1 MIHNVALK
9 ISGKFDIRVLHA
21 DGTHDDFNDSP
32 NLITNQGKDIYGGIY
47 PAGYTGSYGG
57 VGVGTGNAVPSAT
70 DTALEIPLAA
80 TSNLTAGAESAP
92 SLVAPYATEASGT
105 FTFAVGAV
113 VGNIAE
119 VGLMLNKGT
128 LAATDKVFSRAL
140 IMVGGSPGT
149 ISVLATDQLI
159 VTYTLT
165 MTYTADT
172 TGSINVTTDGTP
184 VSVNFTARPMALGV
198 NSGIPTNP
206 LSRYVGKLAT
216 TGWNVGSNANTA
228 FIATNSSIGSWT
240 NPATLQSSSAYTS
253 GSFTQSFTFLFPTNK
268 AFSAKF
274 YGIEIAGFMN
284 MQILFA
290 SNFGPTSVQNMTLQV
305 TYSWS

>member
-9 ISGKFDIRVLHA
+9 MSGKFDIRVLHA

-32 NLITNQGKDIYGGIY
+32 NLITNQGKDIYGNIY
-47 PAGYTGSYGG
+47 PAGYSGSYGG
-57 VGVGTGNAVPSAT
+57 VGVGTGNAVPSAS

-80 TSNLTAGAESAP
+80 TSNLTAGVESAP

-149 ISVLATDQLI
+149 ITVLATDQLI

-165 MTYTADT
+165 MTYAADT
-172 TGSINVTTDGTP
+172 TGSINVTTDGAP
-184 VSVNFTARPMALGV
+184 VSINYTARPLGLG
-198 NSGIPTNP
+198 NRGTPGNP
-206 LSRYVGKLAT
+206 LGNYVGRIAA
-216 TGWNVGSNANTA
+216 TGWAVGANSNTA
-228 FIATNSSIGSWT
+228 FVATNVGIGSFT
-240 NPATLQSSSAYTS
+240 NPASLQSASTYVA
-253 GSFTQSFTFLFPTNK
+253 GSFTQSFTYIFPTSH
-268 AFSAKF
+268 AFSNMF
-274 YGIEIAGFMN
+274 YGIECAGFMS

>member
-1 MIHNVALK
+1 MNHHVTLK
-9 ISGKFDIRVLHA
+9 MSGKFDICVLHA
-21 DGTHDDFNDSP
+21 DGTRENFNDIP
-32 NLITNQGKDIYGGIY
+32 NLITTQGKDTYGGIY
-47 PAGYTGSYGG
+47 PAGYSGSYGG
-57 VGVGTGNAVPSAT
+57 IGVGTGNAAPTAA
-70 DTALEIPLAA
+70 DTVLQLPLAA
-80 TSNLTAGAESAP
+80 TSNMTAGAESAP

-105 FTFAVGAV
+105 FTFALGAV

-119 VGLMLNKGT
+119 VGLLLNKGT
-128 LAATDKVFSRAL
+128 LADTDNVFSRAL

-165 MTYTADT
+165 MTYSADT

-184 VSVNFTARPMALGV
+184 VSVGFTARPLGLGV
-198 NSGIPTNP
+198 NSGQPTNP
-206 LSRYVGKLAT
+206 LSRYVGKLAA
-216 TGWNVGSNANTA
+216 TGWKVGSNANTA
-228 FIATNSSIGSWT
+228 FVATNSTIGSWT
-240 NPATLQSSSAYTS
+240 NPATLQSSSTYVS
-253 GSFTQSFTFLFPTNK
+253 GSFTQSFTFLFPANHG
-268 AFSAKF
+268 FSCMF
-274 YGIEIAGFMN
+274 YGVEVAGFMN